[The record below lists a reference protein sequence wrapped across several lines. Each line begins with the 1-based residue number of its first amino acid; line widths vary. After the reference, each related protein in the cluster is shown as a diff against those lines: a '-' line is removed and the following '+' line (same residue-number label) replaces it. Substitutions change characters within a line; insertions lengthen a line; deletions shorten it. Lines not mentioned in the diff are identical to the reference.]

1 MFPQET
7 IKKKAAKA
15 EPLAEFEDSLRIL
28 DGSTADHGW
37 NISIAWSVDFFT
49 IDREYFCNI
58 CGYHWNIYHWPKMNK
73 LI

>member
-37 NISIAWSVDFFT
+37 NISIAWSVVFLLLTVNIFVIYVVTIGIFT
-49 IDREYFCNI
+49 IDQR
-58 CGYHWNIYHWPKMNK
+58 
-73 LI
+73 

>member
-15 EPLAEFEDSLRIL
+15 EPLAEFEDSRRIL

-37 NISIAWSVDFFT
+37 NISTAWSVDFF
-49 IDREYFCNI
+49 Y
-58 CGYHWNIYHWPKMNK
+58 Y
-73 LI
+73 